1 MHRPWGFSYQRL
13 LLRIRNYFIH
23 LFNLNLLNGAIL
35 ARYSETRELNK
46 MMFASR
52 SAVEGDM
59 TCHIHLFMVQG
70 TGLGS
75 AKRQVNVKSYEI
87 HREI

>member
-1 MHRPWGFSYQRL
+1 MHRPWGFSYQSL

-35 ARYSETRELNK
+35 ARHSETRELNK
-46 MMFASR
+46 MMFASS

-59 TCHIHLFMVQG
+59 ICHIHLFMVQG
-70 TGLGS
+70 TGFRKGQKTG
-75 AKRQVNVKSYEI
+75 KRKEL
-87 HREI
+87 